1 MFLFTGDA
9 ILCLQDSKGAVETLK
24 ALWLRALAA
33 LAENLGCI
41 PSTHMAAVKYLYN
54 ENLATE

>member
-9 ILCLQDSKGAVETLK
+9 ILCFQDFKGAVETLK

-41 PSTHMAAVKYLYN
+41 PSTLMAEVKYLYN